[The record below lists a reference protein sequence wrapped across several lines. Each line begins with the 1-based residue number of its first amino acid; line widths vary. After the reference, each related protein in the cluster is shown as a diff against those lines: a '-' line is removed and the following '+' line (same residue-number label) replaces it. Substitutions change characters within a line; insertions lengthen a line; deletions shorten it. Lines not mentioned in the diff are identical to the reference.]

1 MDLNALLNT
10 MLSGESLESIS
21 RMSGSSQAE
30 VKSVLSAAL
39 PSLLG
44 GALEQSQ
51 NEATAD
57 GFAKALTDHAQVDTR
72 DLGQF
77 VSNVDMIDGG
87 KILTHL
93 LGGNATSTAQDVAT
107 RSGMDLGQ
115 TIKILA
121 LVAPL
126 LMSLLGQQTQQSQP
140 QSALSGNLVGT
151 LMANML
157 GGGNSNSSAGL
168 GLLGSLLG
176 GSNSTPAN
184 NGGGLLGNLL
194 GGALG
199 GGDTTSANNGGG
211 LLGSLL
217 SGANTTSAN
226 NGGLLGS
233 LLGGANTTSANNGGM
248 GLLGSLLGATP
259 SAAAAPAETTAT
271 TGKKKKKKP
280 AMTGEAIP
288 LTQSAQQAQPQ
299 TTQQSEG
306 PGLMDILM
314 GLLK

>member
-1 MDLNALLNT
+1 MSLLF
-10 MLSGESLESIS
+10 LSLIYFPIKGLVWQQKFLC
-21 RMSGSSQAE
+21 SSQAE

-176 GSNSTPAN
+176 GSNSAPAN

-199 GGDTTSANNGGG
+199 GG
-211 LLGSLL
+211 
-217 SGANTTSAN
+217 NTTSAN
-226 NGGLLGS
+226 NGGLLGN

-288 LTQSAQQAQPQ
+288 LTQSAQQAQ

>member
-176 GSNSTPAN
+176 GSNSAPAN

-199 GGDTTSANNGGG
+199 GG
-211 LLGSLL
+211 
-217 SGANTTSAN
+217 NTTSAN
-226 NGGLLGS
+226 NGGLLGN

-288 LTQSAQQAQPQ
+288 LTQSAQQAQ

>member
-21 RMSGSSQAE
+21 RMSGSSQSE
-30 VKSVLSAAL
+30 VKNVLSAAL

-51 NEATAD
+51 NAATAD

-176 GSNSTPAN
+176 GSNSAPAN

-199 GGDTTSANNGGG
+199 GG
-211 LLGSLL
+211 
-217 SGANTTSAN
+217 NTTSAN

-248 GLLGSLLGATP
+248 GLLGSLLGTTP

-288 LTQSAQQAQPQ
+288 LTQSAQQAQ